1 MLINISVFNVM
12 HDQIKTAVDNYIENI
27 AYVIEQESYKPLS
40 DFIKNLEMN
49 KLYRIYNGEYPGN
62 NIDFYGP
69 FRGKIKWEQIQAG
82 LYDEVKKIET
92 VVINNKNKKDRF
104 TYKNAK
110 YEESGA
116 RVIAIGGYVLSRG
129 LTLEGLMISYF
140 SRNSSAY
147 DSLLQ
152 MCRWFGYRP
161 GYEELCRVYI
171 SPINIMNFR
180 AVIDA
185 VEDLKMQFREMIIR
199 KKKPK
204 DFGLMVKESPDTLE
218 TSLFITSRN
227 KMYNTGKIEHVINYG
242 GTYADTSKLYVNKDC
257 NSLNRQHVEDMFDNI
272 ISEGAGEIVEDASK
286 YLIKDVDKRFV
297 AECIK
302 KLSVPYENTKFDTD
316 NMATYIMTNKSF
328 PKWDIVVATGSS
340 TAKEYKGEKA
350 VVRSFRKRES
360 EKIIRIGDM
369 NNRIID
375 PGIFSNGLS
384 AKQMDVAKQHAK
396 ERVALAGKGNPE
408 SLTVPDYLA
417 VTDRN
422 PLFVIYP
429 MEIKPLDD
437 LTGDSDSKLVEEL
450 CKELI
455 FGFAVG
461 FPAIENAERMV
472 YRANKVKIDEITEH
486 RDDPEVEEEFYTDD

>member
-1 MLINISVFNVM
+1 
-12 HDQIKTAVDNYIENI
+12 
-27 AYVIEQESYKPLS
+27 
-40 DFIKNLEMN
+40 
-49 KLYRIYNGEYPGN
+49 
-62 NIDFYGP
+62 
-69 FRGKIKWEQIQAG
+69 
-82 LYDEVKKIET
+82 
-92 VVINNKNKKDRF
+92 
-104 TYKNAK
+104 
-110 YEESGA
+110 
-116 RVIAIGGYVLSRG
+116 
-129 LTLEGLMISYF
+129 
-140 SRNSSAY
+140 
-147 DSLLQ
+147 
-152 MCRWFGYRP
+152 
-161 GYEELCRVYI
+161 
-171 SPINIMNFR
+171 
-180 AVIDA
+180 
-185 VEDLKMQFREMIIR
+185 
-199 KKKPK
+199 
-204 DFGLMVKESPDTLE
+204 
-218 TSLFITSRN
+218 
-227 KMYNTGKIEHVINYG
+227 
-242 GTYADTSKLYVNKDC
+242 
-257 NSLNRQHVEDMFDNI
+257 MFDNI

>member
-12 HDQIKTAVDNYIENI
+12 HDQIKTAVENYIENI

-40 DFIKNLEMN
+40 DFIKNIEMN
-49 KLYRIYNGEYPGN
+49 KLYGIYNGEYPEN
-62 NIDFYGP
+62 NIDFYKP
-69 FRGKIKWEQIQAG
+69 FREKIKWEQIQAG

-110 YEESGA
+110 YDEHGA

-218 TSLFITSRN
+218 TSLLITSRN

-242 GTYADTSKLYVNKDC
+242 GTYADTSKLYVNKDY
-257 NSLNRQHVEDMFDNI
+257 NAFNRQYVEDMFDKI
-272 ISEGAGEIVEDASK
+272 ISEEDGEIIEDASK

-340 TAKEYKGEKA
+340 TRKKYKGKKA
-350 VVRSFRKRES
+350 VVRSFRKREG

-408 SLTVPDYLA
+408 NLTVPDYLA
-417 VTDRN
+417 VSDRN

-429 MEIKPLDD
+429 MEIKALYD
-437 LTGDSDSKLVEEL
+437 LTGDKDCRLVEGL

-486 RDDPEVEEEFYTDD
+486 RDDPEVEEEFYSDD